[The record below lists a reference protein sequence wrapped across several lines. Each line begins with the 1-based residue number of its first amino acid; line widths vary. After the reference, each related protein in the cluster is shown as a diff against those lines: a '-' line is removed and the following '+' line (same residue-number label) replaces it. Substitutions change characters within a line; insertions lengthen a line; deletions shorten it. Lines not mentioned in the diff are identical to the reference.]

1 MRVRRRGF
9 TLIELLVVI
18 AIIVLLIAL
27 LLPAI
32 QKVRAA
38 ADKLKCANNLKQ
50 IGIAIHHYQSDMG
63 KLPPGSQ
70 DPDRASVL
78 VYILPYVEQ
87 DIKFKQFDLSQNV
100 LTSASN
106 ANAREQDIKVYL
118 CPADQ
123 IDGVVGPPLFS
134 NRLGRNNYMANL
146 GPTAWWRSP
155 EGPFYYVGVLPDAER
170 RKIKI
175 TDIYD
180 GTSNTAFFS
189 EIKRGPGFT
198 GSTQRFDD
206 RLVSTRVPFGT
217 WDGQQP
223 QADLTPIPE
232 CENRAFPFLSYTGL
246 EYVRGFLS
254 TSWYTHTV
262 PPNYRGRDCIRDVGF
277 DRGHYAARSWHPNGV
292 NVLFGDGSVR
302 FVRDGIDMAIWRAVG
317 SRNGGEANTDTDA

>member
-1 MRVRRRGF
+1 MKAFRHGF

-38 ADKLKCANNLKQ
+38 ADKLTCANNLKQ
-50 IGIAIHHYQSDMG
+50 IGIAIHHYQTDIG

-70 DPDRASVL
+70 EPDRASVL

-87 DIKFKQFDLSQNV
+87 DIKYKQFNLTQNV
-100 LTSASN
+100 LTSA
-106 ANAREQDIKVYL
+106 ANSQARQQDIKIYN

-123 IDGVVGPPLFS
+123 FEGYVLFGTTE
-134 NRLGRNNYMANL
+134 RLGRNNYMSNL
-146 GPTAWWRSP
+146 GSNGWWRSP
-155 EGPFYYVGVLPDAER
+155 EGPFFYVGGTAARGYTDGER
-170 RKIKI
+170 KKIKI

-189 EIKRGPGFT
+189 EVKRGP
-198 GSTQRFDD
+198 RPKFDD
-206 RLVSTRVPFGT
+206 RTVSTIVPFGV
-217 WDGQQP
+217 WDANP
-223 QADLTPIPE
+223 TADLQPVPE
-232 CENRAFPFLSYTGL
+232 CENRSYPYLDYTGL

-262 PPNYRGRDCIRDVGF
+262 PPNYQGRDCIRSVGV
-277 DRGHYAARSWHPNGV
+277 DRGHYAARSWHPGGV
-292 NVLFGDGSVR
+292 NVLFGDGDVR
-302 FVRDGIDMAIWRAVG
+302 FVRSGVDMSVWRAIG
-317 SRNGGEANTDTDA
+317 TRNGGEANTDPDA